1 MISERLFYFVHGLV
15 TMYFVMAGCYRIRRP
30 GASRLERVCGIILLY
45 WAFLELKD
53 LVFYTAPVFRENFIS
68 NILILVDMTAIPA
81 SFCFVIELLNA
92 GWCTVKRVLLYI
104 SPYIVAIVL
113 YAITGSMWL
122 YHGVFIYTVIYGV
135 SFLVYIYHSV
145 KRYNR
150 MLSENY
156 SNIEFLHV
164 NWLLEVVV
172 MLVATFVA
180 WTISCYFTSWI
191 VDSCYQLLLLGM
203 WMVMLRHADRQQTPH
218 IEPSSPPLKMPSDGV
233 LSDAMIHK
241 LEHLLIEEQIWKN
254 PQLTLADL
262 AMAVGTNRTYL
273 SNYLNHSLSTTF
285 YDYINSFRLEAA
297 LKILDDPTSTATMV
311 DIAELCGFNSIST
324 FRRVFVRAKGDSLA
338 EYRQRV
344 LKSNK

>member
-1 MISERLFYFVHGLV
+1 
-15 TMYFVMAGCYRIRRP
+15 
-30 GASRLERVCGIILLY
+30 
-45 WAFLELKD
+45 
-53 LVFYTAPVFRENFIS
+53 
-68 NILILVDMTAIPA
+68 
-81 SFCFVIELLNA
+81 
-92 GWCTVKRVLLYI
+92 
-104 SPYIVAIVL
+104 
-113 YAITGSMWL
+113 
-122 YHGVFIYTVIYGV
+122 
-135 SFLVYIYHSV
+135 
-145 KRYNR
+145 
-150 MLSENY
+150 
-156 SNIEFLHV
+156 
-164 NWLLEVVV
+164 
-172 MLVATFVA
+172 
-180 WTISCYFTSWI
+180 
-191 VDSCYQLLLLGM
+191 
-203 WMVMLRHADRQQTPH
+203 
-218 IEPSSPPLKMPSDGV
+218 MPSDGV
-233 LSDAMIHK
+233 LSDVMIHK

>member
-1 MISERLFYFVHGLV
+1 
-15 TMYFVMAGCYRIRRP
+15 
-30 GASRLERVCGIILLY
+30 
-45 WAFLELKD
+45 
-53 LVFYTAPVFRENFIS
+53 
-68 NILILVDMTAIPA
+68 
-81 SFCFVIELLNA
+81 
-92 GWCTVKRVLLYI
+92 
-104 SPYIVAIVL
+104 
-113 YAITGSMWL
+113 
-122 YHGVFIYTVIYGV
+122 
-135 SFLVYIYHSV
+135 
-145 KRYNR
+145 
-150 MLSENY
+150 
-156 SNIEFLHV
+156 
-164 NWLLEVVV
+164 
-172 MLVATFVA
+172 
-180 WTISCYFTSWI
+180 
-191 VDSCYQLLLLGM
+191 M

-233 LSDAMIHK
+233 LSDVMLHK

-324 FRRVFVRAKGDSLA
+324 FRRVFVRAKGYSLA